1 MAKQLAAAGAVTL
14 GMAGPALA
22 MDNRAPLSPVPAAGA
37 RAAAT
42 ALPPV
47 TVNVYPS
54 AGMNEQQL
62 AQLVGQKV
70 AEAMRASQIRN
81 RSSLSDQE

>member
-1 MAKQLAAAGAVTL
+1 
-14 GMAGPALA
+14 
-22 MDNRAPLSPVPAAGA
+22 
-37 RAAAT
+37 
-42 ALPPV
+42 
-47 TVNVYPS
+47 
-54 AGMNEQQL
+54 MNEQQL